1 MIPTLLTIACLPVAG
16 HSNPYQHLMMDGLNK
31 SPRIRASNGVH
42 DKFFGIARTLLTQR
56 PTYLHFDWIS
66 SYYFRRW
73 PWLTYLSVVTFCAQI
88 MLARG
93 MRVRI
98 VWTLHNILPHDSPT
112 LRVHRFCQRFL
123 ARRCEWIRVF
133 SPGTMARAAAELG
146 IPESKFRV
154 VPEGD
159 YSHVYANHISQEEAR
174 KKLGL
179 PGGAKVFLNI
189 GLIKPYK
196 GILELMD
203 AFDTLQQTSTY
214 LLLAGKVMDQEY
226 GKKIR
231 ERLSERVM
239 LVDEFIPADELQVYF
254 NAADVVVLP
263 FQAIENSGSVIM
275 AMGFAR
281 PIIAP
286 RTGVVQER
294 LIQQDEWLYDSIS
307 ELPEKLR
314 YATGISQGTLEA
326 AGNRNFEALA
336 EYAWQDFA
344 RFFS

>member
-1 MIPTLLTIACLPVAG
+1 MMPTLRTIACLPVAG
-16 HSNPYQHLMMDGLNK
+16 PSNPYPHLMMDGLNET
-31 SPRIRASNGVH
+31 PGIRAFNGIH
-42 DKFFGIARTLLTQR
+42 DKFFGIARTLLMHR

-73 PWLTYLSVVTFCAQI
+73 RWLTYLSVLTFCAQI
-88 MLARG
+88 MLARRMG
-93 MRVRI
+93 VKV
-98 VWTLHNILPHDSPT
+98 VWTLHNILPHDSPA

-133 SPGTMARAAAELG
+133 SEETVARAAAELG
-146 IPESKFRV
+146 VPEGTFRV

-159 YSHVYANHISQEEAR
+159 YSHVYANHISREEAR

-179 PGGAKVFLNI
+179 SGEAKVILNI

-196 GILELMD
+196 GILELME
-203 AFDTLQQTSTY
+203 AFDTLQHPNTY
-214 LLLAGKVMDQEY
+214 LVIAGKVMDQEY

-231 ERLSERVM
+231 ARLSDRVT

-254 NAADVVVLP
+254 NAADLVVLP
-263 FQAIENSGSVIM
+263 FQSIENSGSVIM

-286 RTGVVQER
+286 RMGVVQER
-294 LIQQDEWLYDSIS
+294 LIQQDEWLYDSIH
-307 ELPEKLR
+307 ELPAKLR
-314 YATGISQGTLEA
+314 YATELPQGTLEA

-336 EYAWQDFA
+336 KYTWQDFA
-344 RFFS
+344 LLFL

>member
-1 MIPTLLTIACLPVAG
+1 MTPTPLTIACLPVAG
-16 HSNPYQHLMMDGLNK
+16 PSNPYQHLMMDGLNEN
-31 SPRIRASNGVH
+31 PHVRAFNGIH
-42 DKFFGIARTLLTQR
+42 DKFLGIARTLLTHR

-93 MRVRI
+93 MGVQV
-98 VWTLHNILPHDSPT
+98 VWTLHNIIPHDTAT
-112 LRVHRFCQRFL
+112 LKVHRFCQRFL
-123 ARRCEWIRVF
+123 ARRCEWIRTF
-133 SPGTMARAAAELG
+133 SSGTVARAAAELG
-146 IPESKFRV
+146 VPESKFRV

-159 YSHVYANHISQEEAR
+159 YSHVYVNQMSREEAR

-196 GILELMD
+196 GLLELLE
-203 AFDTLQQTSTY
+203 AFDTLQQPATY

-231 ERLSERVM
+231 ARLSERVI

-286 RTGVVQER
+286 RMGVVQER

-307 ELPEKLR
+307 ELPKKLR
-314 YATGISQGTLEA
+314 SAAELPQSTLEA

-336 EYAWQDFA
+336 KNAWQDFA
-344 RFFS
+344 RLFL